1 MIVAFTTPA
10 MGHVKPML
18 PLLRGLVEDGQE
30 VVCFG
35 HTKFETIVRAT
46 GARFEAYPEIQY
58 DIDAPDFN
66 LIKMAADLID
76 ASETIY
82 PALLGKVEALAPRLI
97 VQDFMA
103 LWGSRI
109 GTELSIPR
117 VHTIPTLV
125 FNRETQRQM
134 RREDGLLKLAR
145 DVSKGMPALIRSKFR
160 SKFAVSVQ
168 EAFGLERSWRKLA
181 PPVCEL
187 VFCIEALQVGNPRG
201 DVPRHYIGPSY
212 SQSEAPVS
220 PVERKHAL
228 ITFGTLSNNE
238 TERFRAAIEGAFLAG
253 YSVIAQCG
261 GKVDIQHLE
270 RVGQSLENQYV
281 GQTATIVE
289 SVPDL
294 EVLIAEAAVVIH
306 HAGMATTWETVR
318 HSKPALFIPTIADQ
332 KVLASQLEAKGFG
345 VRLAAGN
352 ECNAQVIAK
361 ALKSVET
368 RSYSW
373 GQIQQWLLQ
382 AGGEAAG
389 VKIINDVLEQR
400 P

>member
-18 PLLRGLVEDGQE
+18 PLLKGLVKSGHE

-35 HTKFETIVRAT
+35 HTKFDAVIGAT
-46 GARFEAYPEIQY
+46 GATFQTYPEIQY

-82 PALLGKVEALAPRLI
+82 PALLNQVKALAPCLI

-109 GTELSIPR
+109 GTDLNIPR

-125 FNRETQRQM
+125 FNLETQRQM
-134 RREDGLLKLAR
+134 RREDGILKLAR
-145 DVSKGMPALIRSKFR
+145 DLTKGVPALVRAKVK

-168 EAFGLERSWRKLA
+168 ETFGLERSWRRLA

-187 VFCIEALQVGNPRG
+187 VFCIEALQVGNAGG
-201 DVPRHYIGPSY
+201 DVPRYYIGPSY
-212 SQSEAPVS
+212 SQSDASVAA
-220 PVERKHAL
+220 VTRKYAL

-238 TERFRAAIEGAFLAG
+238 INRFRAAIEGAFMAG
-253 YSVIAQCG
+253 YSVVAQCG
-261 GKVDIQHLE
+261 SKVDIDDLNRTAQA
-270 RVGQSLENQYV
+270 LENKHSDRKID
-281 GQTATIVE
+281 IVE

-294 EVLIAEAAVVIH
+294 ELLIAEAALVIH

-332 KVLASQLEAKGFG
+332 KVLATQLEANGFG
-345 VRLAAGN
+345 VRLAAGQ
-352 ECNAQVIAK
+352 ECDAQAIAQ
-361 ALKSVET
+361 ALKVVET
-368 RSYSW
+368 YDYEWSK
-373 GQIQQWLLQ
+373 IQDWLAR
-382 AGGEAAG
+382 AGGETAG
-389 VKIINDVLEQR
+389 VKIIHEILGQHT
-400 P
+400 